1 MEKEEDLNHIQV
13 NNSNH
18 LKDDTSFNKLK
29 ELQKLLKKESAVKE
43 LFIRMKD
50 ETKKSIETQ
59 GLEVLK
65 KKIEVLNILQK
76 INTENPI
83 NKKKSTLESNKGSG
97 FLKEYVLVENNY
109 KYLSDLNKFISN
121 ILKYI
126 WEEPK
131 LIANLLINS
140 DKKNVK
146 MYLAPLIC
154 NNFYQNILSPN
165 YIEDP
170 LIYIL
175 YLLIKNEIDSLES
188 IEQSDCFLDN
198 TPCSYLLGQL
208 IEQNDVKEFFKII
221 LQNSLE
227 DLGTNK
233 FMFNIGELDEWLQK
247 NKKQMNKSVSDKIN
261 SDKQNIDEIGKR
273 RNTYQIKLNEN
284 KEVFTK
290 SRTLTSNDIKGITED
305 DNTKNIINYQ
315 TFAYE
320 YLTSIP
326 LNELEK
332 HAKNDKNDIWIK
344 NYYEYLILNAKGEK
358 EIYYQND
365 FTNKM
370 TKANDFE
377 SVLSIYQENFAKV
390 REFID
395 KLFDNLKNNYRIIPY
410 ALKCVCKII
419 YKLIT
424 NKYPNSSL
432 IERSLFISNF
442 FFKTILFPILQK
454 PDINALINNYIISK
468 NTLHNLKIISDILWV
483 LCTFNLYKDKE
494 ENNFSNGDFTP
505 FNRYFLG
512 KIPMISEIYK
522 SLIDVNLPKFIDG
535 LIDKSIN
542 EDEYCFDFFN
552 ENPNDIS
559 FYQTILLNIYEFNAL
574 FVNLDRNKTDLLE
587 KKETPNE
594 GSKYFNLKTR
604 TEKNKKNILL
614 AINKMKSEDNYK
626 LFAKLLNEPEYTVKK
641 AEVKKEG
648 FFSKKKTIEVKKEKV
663 QYFYINQLLFNEKSK
678 QIFSLEQKNF
688 YYHIKEIKEKD
699 LKTKELIMK
708 NNIIK
713 CKNFISSI
721 LYNYRILA
729 KSDFNKGTTNNT
741 MDILNELTYFMKSS
755 NFLIDG
761 TIPSEWYLMSLIEY
775 LKKLPDEYKEN
786 DYEKLYSELTNEI
799 NESIKTCNFE
809 YMSLFLDEMKFGN
822 RNKTYLEKVKGIYID
837 IELNNKA
844 NIIIEN
850 DVIDINIYYK
860 FNDKKKEFMIYQEGI
875 KDKQLDFLD
884 SFTFDNKFKG
894 HSCKTIEQFIKKF
907 PNLNKLTK
915 KDELDE
921 NISIF
926 KFQNEY
932 DIPNKMNSF
941 FNIITNHLKQKIKN
955 ENELNIINDKI
966 YDYVMSRIY
975 FKIYPRGR
983 NIQDWN
989 ILQKT
994 CQLSW
999 VEPVNIIKG
1008 EAHYDFDFVLA
1019 DINNYFKL
1027 IRTEKSP
1034 RKKILNLNNIF
1045 LVINRLLKFNK
1056 GDVPIGVDDQMPLLI
1071 YCFIKSRPWKI
1082 FTDTN
1087 FMKLYIGNKKNKIED
1102 NELSQLLTICD
1113 IIRQAK
1119 YSTFNNINEIDY
1131 HEKSSI
1137 AIKEAAEFLSD
1148 FEDIT
1153 K

>member
-1 MEKEEDLNHIQV
+1 MEKEEDLNHIQA

-247 NKKQMNKSVSDKIN
+247 NKKQINKSVSDKIN
-261 SDKQNIDEIGKR
+261 PDKQNIDEIGKR

-290 SRTLTSNDIKGITED
+290 SRTLTNNDIKGITED

-377 SVLSIYQENFAKV
+377 SVLSIYQDNFAKV

-614 AINKMKSEDNYK
+614 AI
-626 LFAKLLNEPEYTVKK
+626 
-641 AEVKKEG
+641 
-648 FFSKKKTIEVKKEKV
+648 
-663 QYFYINQLLFNEKSK
+663 
-678 QIFSLEQKNF
+678 
-688 YYHIKEIKEKD
+688 
-699 LKTKELIMK
+699 
-708 NNIIK
+708 
-713 CKNFISSI
+713 
-721 LYNYRILA
+721 
-729 KSDFNKGTTNNT
+729 
-741 MDILNELTYFMKSS
+741 
-755 NFLIDG
+755 
-761 TIPSEWYLMSLIEY
+761 
-775 LKKLPDEYKEN
+775 
-786 DYEKLYSELTNEI
+786 
-799 NESIKTCNFE
+799 
-809 YMSLFLDEMKFGN
+809 KF
-822 RNKTYLEKVKGIYID
+822 
-837 IELNNKA
+837 
-844 NIIIEN
+844 
-850 DVIDINIYYK
+850 
-860 FNDKKKEFMIYQEGI
+860 
-875 KDKQLDFLD
+875 
-884 SFTFDNKFKG
+884 
-894 HSCKTIEQFIKKF
+894 
-907 PNLNKLTK
+907 
-915 KDELDE
+915 
-921 NISIF
+921 SIF
-926 KFQNEY
+926 
-932 DIPNKMNSF
+932 I
-941 FNIITNHLKQKIKN
+941 
-955 ENELNIINDKI
+955 
-966 YDYVMSRIY
+966 
-975 FKIYPRGR
+975 
-983 NIQDWN
+983 
-989 ILQKT
+989 
-994 CQLSW
+994 
-999 VEPVNIIKG
+999 
-1008 EAHYDFDFVLA
+1008 
-1019 DINNYFKL
+1019 
-1027 IRTEKSP
+1027 
-1034 RKKILNLNNIF
+1034 
-1045 LVINRLLKFNK
+1045 
-1056 GDVPIGVDDQMPLLI
+1056 
-1071 YCFIKSRPWKI
+1071 
-1082 FTDTN
+1082 
-1087 FMKLYIGNKKNKIED
+1087 
-1102 NELSQLLTICD
+1102 
-1113 IIRQAK
+1113 
-1119 YSTFNNINEIDY
+1119 
-1131 HEKSSI
+1131 
-1137 AIKEAAEFLSD
+1137 
-1148 FEDIT
+1148 
-1153 K
+1153 